1 MMKPYPQQNLKA
13 DNRIYNYRHSR
24 ARRISENF
32 FGILAIRWRIYQK
45 YPNLVRTQVETIS
58 DPNYLVHILF
68 ERQFSWHLIQC
79 ALPTFP
85 EIQTKKKYS
94 NCVRIYFCNIQ
105 NTQKFVIYKIH
116 NTLKLIWFIIDC
128 FVLLNEGV
136 QFFFYDVCHFLYIKG
151 L

>member
-68 ERQFSWHLIQC
+68 ERQFSWHLI
-79 ALPTFP
+79 
-85 EIQTKKKYS
+85 
-94 NCVRIYFCNIQ
+94 
-105 NTQKFVIYKIH
+105 
-116 NTLKLIWFIIDC
+116 
-128 FVLLNEGV
+128 
-136 QFFFYDVCHFLYIKG
+136 
-151 L
+151 